1 MARGL
6 PNCAQAKTR
15 EQAAE
20 LLLWLDFLRKRREEL
35 ADAHADDEDEIGVDI
50 GPRIL
55 LIFEEANLTVGPLRK
70 ASPEALDAYADLF
83 YAGRQVKINVLAIAQ
98 RLSVRTTAGGD
109 ARESVGAR
117 LMGRYTPQSWKML
130 CSEHKMPEPDDRPG
144 RLQVVTSEVHECQ
157 AADLSGA
164 EARELATPGT
174 LTPCPPGMPY
184 RCGLDPGV
192 TVKPITAPPGETGS
206 LTPVSPGPGSPPAID
221 GIGLADISALR
232 VVPMTKAALKTA
244 RRRDGTFPQP
254 VGYQSQTALYDPE
267 EISMWY
273 ARRST

>member
-98 RLSVRTTAGGD
+98 RSVRTTAGGD

-117 LMGRYTPQSWKML
+117 LMGRVHAAVVEDAVLRAQ
-130 CSEHKMPEPDDRPG
+130 DARAGRPAG

-157 AADLSGA
+157 AADPSGA

-206 LTPVSPGPGSPPAID
+206 WTPVLPARGTPGDRRHRPGRASPRCAWC
-221 GIGLADISALR
+221 R
-232 VVPMTKAALKTA
+232 
-244 RRRDGTFPQP
+244 
-254 VGYQSQTALYDPE
+254 
-267 EISMWY
+267 
-273 ARRST
+273 